1 MNHKKKGMVR
11 QMKRQSM
18 RNKMMAWIMVFAMVV
33 SSINVMTFK
42 QRVNAEETEVTGE
55 MGENPDNMVKVTLDA
70 GEGYFGTVES
80 QEKEKNN
87 IPVNTTKSF
96 DEFCESLEEYQPSLD
111 GCTLGGW
118 YMKKDENENVLI
130 TKDNFD
136 SVRADIEANTKLYA
150 YYKVKVTLDADGG
163 ELPEGAEQE
172 IEVTVGGTY
181 GRLPEPT
188 KKGNKFDG
196 WYLGETK
203 IDKESKV
210 DKTGERTLKAKWV
223 INEFQ
228 AAIESNSMT
237 YTGEAVTPEVT
248 VTAKDEKLTAGTDYE
263 IIYFKKDDNPTA
275 TDDKLIEM
283 KNAGIY
289 TITIKGI
296 NKYAAYSAQ
305 LSFEITQADGK
316 VQIQCGNIKYGESFK
331 PELTENTNPEG
342 NPVWYYKEK
351 DAADT
356 DYKKLN
362 EKELLNAGT
371 YCIKAEVGET
381 QNYKAA
387 TSNVVSVTV
396 NKAVPKYNLPQSK
409 NIRAHCGEKLSDVSL
424 AVQNDN
430 GHFEWKNPDKIL
442 KEGSNKEYIKFIPN
456 DTKNYTESK
465 DILVQ
470 FEVIHDFTAKNCFE
484 YEAETEPVVPKTNKK
499 GKEVEAGIVGHRES
513 YKCKGCGK
521 QFDAKTKQE
530 HDASWFVKPCCV
542 KELTV
547 ELGKTYSL
555 KDFVKVGQE
564 YVDTKS
570 TAFKNQKYLKWDKNK
585 ETLKAVKYYKDELK
599 KQTITF
605 KDKAGYDYDVK
616 LKVTIAAPKVV
627 KANKKFT
634 KKTQGIQIKRKSI
647 KISGRNY
654 YKYTIKY
661 NVKDAKSLKIT
672 ASGFKGKNTQKTL
685 NKLLAKRIK
694 KAKGTYSFGVV
705 KTAVKKKKITFKIV
719 ADYGHK
725 NKSESVLIKE

>member
-42 QRVNAEETEVTGE
+42 QRVNAEETEVTEETGE
-55 MGENPDNMVKVTLDA
+55 EGTTESGENPDNMVTVELDANGGTLSEGSKNITVTVGEKYPELPTPIRKGYTFAGWYLGEGETAVKIDANTTVEPTEEHTLALKAKWTGNEIIVTL
-70 GEGYFGTVES
+70 E
-80 QEKEKNN
+80 
-87 IPVNTTKSF
+87 
-96 DEFCESLEEYQPSLD
+96 
-111 GCTLGGW
+111 
-118 YMKKDENENVLI
+118 
-130 TKDNFD
+130 
-136 SVRADIEANTKLYA
+136 
-150 YYKVKVTLDADGG
+150 ADGG
-163 ELPEGAEQE
+163 ELPVGTENN
-172 IEVTVGGTY
+172 IKVTVGGTY
-181 GRLPEPT
+181 GELPKPT
-188 KKGNKFDG
+188 KTGHTFAG
-196 WYLGETK
+196 WYLGEGETAVK
-203 IDKESKV
+203 IDANTAVKPTEEH
-210 DKTGERTLKAKWV
+210 TLALKAHW
-223 INEFQ
+223 E
-228 AAIESNSMT
+228 
-237 YTGEAVTPEVT
+237 
-248 VTAKDEKLTAGTDYE
+248 
-263 IIYFKKDDNPTA
+263 
-275 TDDKLIEM
+275 
-283 KNAGIY
+283 
-289 TITIKGI
+289 
-296 NKYAAYSAQ
+296 
-305 LSFEITQADGK
+305 SFEIKCQDIVYGDTFDLETKGQNSGELVWHYKEEKKGDGYVEFNPK
-316 VQIQCGNIKYGESFK
+316 EFK
-331 PELTENTNPEG
+331 P
-342 NPVWYYKEK
+342 
-351 DAADT
+351 
-356 DYKKLN
+356 
-362 EKELLNAGT
+362 NAGT
-371 YCIKAEVGET
+371 YSIYAMIKGT
-381 QNYKAA
+381 KDQ
-387 TSNVVSVTV
+387 SNSITVMV

-409 NIRAHCGEKLSDVSL
+409 NIRAYCGEKLSDVSL

-499 GKEVEAGIVGHRES
+499 GKEVEAGKVGHRES

-564 YVDTKS
+564 YVDKKS
-570 TAFKNQKYLKWDKNK
+570 TTFKNQKYLKWDKNK
-585 ETLKAVKYYKDELK
+585 ETLKAVKYYKDILK
-599 KQTITF
+599 KTQTITF
-605 KDKAGYDYDVK
+605 KDKAGYEYDVK

-725 NKSESVLIKE
+725 NKSESVLITE